1 MPRSRLSER
10 HVALEIDLSKT
21 LLSLCL
27 RELALRLLYLSFGLV
42 NGSLKW
48 PRIYLKQDLSSTHR
62 NAFAIFL
69 LDNISAYLRLDLCVH
84 KVIACR
90 PNSRSEERR
99 PNERAPHR
107 RVLPAIIAH
116 SMYAFCLTMLLRGQE
131 PHLKPKSPLLRSKNG
146 TCR

>member
-48 PRIYLKQDLSSTHR
+48 PRIYLKQGSVFANGCAIRIVLLNEKTFYLGANLS
-62 NAFAIFL
+62 I
-69 LDNISAYLRLDLCVH
+69 D
-84 KVIACR
+84 
-90 PNSRSEERR
+90 
-99 PNERAPHR
+99 
-107 RVLPAIIAH
+107 
-116 SMYAFCLTMLLRGQE
+116 
-131 PHLKPKSPLLRSKNG
+131 KSI
-146 TCR
+146 